1 MFLNEY
7 AGMLNGPP
15 RLGAAVQDTASTV
28 QNLYASIMK
37 RPAYQGEIDYFVQKY
52 GTNIDD
58 AGLNEIKVALIPMGT
73 NQQQLDETKQKVI
86 DLYRDT
92 LKREPTQAEIDRWVN
107 AWGVTME
114 GDEYQAFIA
123 EANVEL
129 AKTKP
134 LTTEIATQLMIK
146 AATTGLG
153 DTEANQYGGYSEIS
167 RVFETT
173 GQDLA
178 ALLKNLDKPTAT
190 NLAAQVA
197 VSGVG
202 SLSFMGQTGVQLTT
216 TGLINMINNG
226 IDANSLTM
234 YVQNYTNPTAAA
246 NAAAVIEQAT
256 TLAQDD
262 AIATAANNAAYLIGQ
277 INQTGISTPIVQ
289 NTLVQLQDEM
299 QTASVLQGQ
308 AIQQQQAAAAAAA
321 AAATTATAAAAAAAA
336 AAKAKALTSVKQTTT
351 LTPTA
356 TNVNLTKSQIATNA
370 VTTGK
375 IPSETVSTG
384 TVTVGS
390 STGITGNLTPLLLLA
405 GAALLLRKL

>member
-1 MFLNEY
+1 
-7 AGMLNGPP
+7 
-15 RLGAAVQDTASTV
+15 
-28 QNLYASIMK
+28 MK

-73 NQQQLDETKQKVI
+73 NATQLEETKQKVI
-86 DLYRDT
+86 NIYRDT

-107 AWGVTME
+107 AWGVSME
-114 GDEYQAFIA
+114 YDEYQAFIA

-146 AATTGLG
+146 AATTALSE
-153 DTEANQYGGYSEIS
+153 TEANQYGGYSEIS

-178 ALLKNLDKPTAT
+178 TLVKNLDKRTAT

-197 VSGVG
+197 VTGVG
-202 SLSFMGQTGVQLTT
+202 NLSFMGQTGVQLTQ

-234 YVQNYTNPTAAA
+234 LVQNYTNPASAA

-256 TLAQDD
+256 ILAQDD

-277 INQTGISTPIVQ
+277 VNQTGISTPIVQ
-289 NTLVQLQDEM
+289 NTMVQLQDEM
-299 QTASVLQGQ
+299 KTASVLQSQ

-321 AAATTATAAAAAAAA
+321 AAATTAAAAAAATAA

-370 VTTGK
+370 ATTGK
-375 IPSETVSTG
+375 TPTETVSTG
-384 TVTVGS
+384 TVTIGS
-390 STGITGNLTPLLLLA
+390 TTGITGNLTPLLFIA
-405 GAALLLRKL
+405 GAAFLLGKI

>member
-1 MFLNEY
+1 
-7 AGMLNGPP
+7 MLNGPP

-92 LKREPTQAEIDRWVN
+92 LKREPTQAEIDRWVS